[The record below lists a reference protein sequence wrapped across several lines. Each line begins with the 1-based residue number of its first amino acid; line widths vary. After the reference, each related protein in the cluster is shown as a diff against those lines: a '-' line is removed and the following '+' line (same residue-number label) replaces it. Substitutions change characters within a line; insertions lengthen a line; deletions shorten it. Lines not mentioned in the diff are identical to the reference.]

1 MRIPGRSSNRCDPE
15 HVKKLTSAETIV
27 AITHYQN
34 LLAAEGIKTEI
45 RNQHLG
51 GIMGEM
57 PVFET
62 WPQLW
67 IVNDLDFDRATQ
79 LIESIEDEPIGAPW
93 RCPKCGE
100 QNEGQF
106 AACWYCETSAD

>member
-1 MRIPGRSSNRCDPE
+1 M
-15 HVKKLTSAETIV
+15 KKLTSAETIV
-27 AITHYQN
+27 TITHYKNVLQ
-34 LLAAEGIKTEI
+34 AEGIHSEV

-51 GIMGEM
+51 GVMGEV

-67 IVNDLDFDRATQ
+67 VNERDVERADQ
-79 LIESIEDEPIGAPW
+79 LIRRVETETPGEPW
-93 RCPKCGE
+93 RCAKCDE

-106 AACWYCETSAD
+106 AACWKCGASAE

>member
-1 MRIPGRSSNRCDPE
+1 M
-15 HVKKLTSAETIV
+15 KKLTSAETIV
-27 AITHYQN
+27 TITHYKN
-34 LLAAEGIKTEI
+34 VLAAAGIRSEV
-45 RNQHLG
+45 RNEHLG

-67 IVNDLDFDRATQ
+67 VDEQDTERASQ
-79 LIESIEDEPIGAPW
+79 LIKSVDAESPGEPW
-93 RCPKCGE
+93 QCRHCSE

-106 AACWYCETSAD
+106 AACWNCGATAD

>member
-1 MRIPGRSSNRCDPE
+1 M
-15 HVKKLTSAETIV
+15 KKLTSAETIV
-27 AITHYQN
+27 TITHYKN
-34 LLAAEGIKTEI
+34 VLEGQGIHSEI

-67 IVNDLDFDRATQ
+67 VSERDFERASQ
-79 LIESIEDEPIGAPW
+79 LIEAVDAEAPGEPW
-93 RCPKCGE
+93 TCSKCKE

-106 AACWYCETSAD
+106 AACWNCGTSAD

>member
-1 MRIPGRSSNRCDPE
+1 M
-15 HVKKLTSAETIV
+15 KKLTSAETIV
-27 AITHYQN
+27 TITHYKN
-34 LLAAEGIKTEI
+34 VLAAEGVRAEI
-45 RNQHLG
+45 RNEHLG

-67 IVNDLDFDRATQ
+67 VEERDLERAKQ
-79 LIESIEDEPIGAPW
+79 LIESVDAEVPAEAW
-93 RCPKCGE
+93 TCARCGE

-106 AACWYCETSAD
+106 AACWNCGATVD

>member
-1 MRIPGRSSNRCDPE
+1 LTLNILVVFKFNGLPPSSNFNL
-15 HVKKLTSAETIV
+15 KV
-27 AITHYQN
+27 ALPTAVPSVFITDM
-34 LLAAEGIKTEI
+34 GIKTEI

-67 IVNDLDFDRATQ
+67 VVNELEFDRATQ
-79 LIESIEDEPIGAPW
+79 LIEAADSESHEVPW
-93 RCPKCGE
+93 TCRKCGE
-100 QNEGQF
+100 KNEGQY
-106 AACWYCETSAD
+106 AACWNCEASAD

>member
-1 MRIPGRSSNRCDPE
+1 M
-15 HVKKLTSAETIV
+15 KKLTSAETLV
-27 AITHYQN
+27 TITHYKN
-34 LLAAEGIKTEI
+34 VLEVGGIRSEI

-51 GIMGEM
+51 GVMGEV

-67 IVNDLDFDRATQ
+67 VNERDFDRAGQ
-79 LIESIEDEPIGAPW
+79 LIKQADAEEPGDPW
-93 RCPKCGE
+93 RCAKCGE

-106 AACWYCETSAD
+106 AACWNCGLAAS

>member
-1 MRIPGRSSNRCDPE
+1 M
-15 HVKKLTSAETIV
+15 KKLTSAETIV
-27 AITHYQN
+27 TITHYQN

-67 IVNDLDFDRATQ
+67 VINDLDFDRASQ
-79 LIESIEDEPIGAPW
+79 LISSVESESPGEPWTCGH
-93 RCPKCGE
+93 CGE
-100 QNEGQF
+100 ENEGQF
-106 AACWYCETSAD
+106 AACWNCGRSIDV

>member
-1 MRIPGRSSNRCDPE
+1 M
-15 HVKKLTSAETIV
+15 KKLTSAESIV
-27 AITHYQN
+27 TITHYKN
-34 LLAAEGIKTEI
+34 VLAAEGIQSEI

-67 IVNDLDFDRATQ
+67 IVNDLEFDLATQ
-79 LIESIEDEPIGAPW
+79 LIAAADAETHEAAWTCG
-93 RCPKCGE
+93 KCGE

-106 AACWYCETSAD
+106 AACWNCGANAD